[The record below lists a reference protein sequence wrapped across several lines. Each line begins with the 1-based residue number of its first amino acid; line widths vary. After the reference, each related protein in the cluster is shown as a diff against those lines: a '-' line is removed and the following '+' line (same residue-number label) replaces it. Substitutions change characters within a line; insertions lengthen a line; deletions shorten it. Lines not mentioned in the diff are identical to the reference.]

1 MIRSEHINIDE
12 MESTTDIEAGS
23 VTTHVS
29 SGIATITFAHPKSNS
44 LPGRLLS
51 KLAAAVSDAGENPE
65 ARVIVVRSEGNGAF
79 CAGASFAELQA
90 ISNAETG
97 KKFFMG
103 FVHLIL
109 AMIRAPKFVVTRVH
123 GKVVGG
129 GVGIVGASDYALASS
144 GASLKL
150 SELAVGL
157 GPFIVGLPI
166 QKKIGMG
173 AFSAMAVDADWRD
186 AGWALTHGLYA
197 ELHSDVASLDAALD
211 QRAAALA
218 SSNPEA
224 MEKLKRVFWEGT
236 DTWADELERRAEMS
250 GTLVLS
256 DFTSRVVGR
265 TEDERVLG
273 R

>member
-1 MIRSEHINIDE
+1 MTSQQDLAEGYVRAQVAN
-12 MESTTDIEAGS
+12 G
-23 VTTHVS
+23 V
-29 SGIATITFAHPKSNS
+29 ATITFFHPKSNS
-44 LPGRLLS
+44 LPGRLLAE
-51 KLAAAVSDAGENPE
+51 LAAAVTEAGGNPE
-65 ARVIVVRSEGNGAF
+65 AKVIVLRSEGDGAF
-79 CAGASFAELQA
+79 CGGASFAELQA
-90 ISNAETG
+90 ISDAESG

-123 GKVVGG
+123 GKTVGG
-129 GVGIVGASDYALASS
+129 GVGIVSASDFAMAAK

-166 QKKIGMG
+166 QKKIGLA
-173 AFSAMAVDADWRD
+173 AFSAMSVDADWRD
-186 AGWALTHGLYA
+186 AEWGYGHGIYA
-197 ELHSDVASLDAALD
+197 ELHDDVASLDAALEK
-211 QRAAALA
+211 RVKTLA

-224 MEKLKRVFWEGT
+224 MAQLKKVFWEGT
-236 DTWADELERRAEMS
+236 EDWPEQLDVRAGMS

-256 DFTSRVVGR
+256 EFTSRAVGR
-265 TEDERVLG
+265 TG